1 MANAIAELFVSVG
14 ADVDKAISG
23 LNSVNSSIDNFSTL
37 SKAAL
42 PASAALAGAGVA
54 IGAGFVGAVQTAA
67 DFEKQMSG
75 VKAVMSPAE
84 VLQFGD
90 ALSSLA
96 LTLGKDTTFTAR
108 EAAAGIE
115 ELIKAG
121 IPAEAILNGAAAAA
135 LNLAAATGTNVAD
148 AATIAAQAMNAF
160 GVSATDL
167 NGVVDFLAGTVNAS
181 AADMTDLKF
190 GLQSVGA
197 VAATVGLSFN
207 DTATAL
213 GLFANNGLRGQ
224 DAGTSLKT
232 MLTNLIPQ
240 TNKEKELFNQL
251 GLTTFDAAKALKF
264 LADQGISVAADDMAG
279 LTSALAQNIIGTDDF
294 SKITK
299 KQHKQYDDTIAKLG
313 IIGNAFFDTEGK
325 VKSLADISGV
335 LQNALAGMTQEQ
347 KLSTLQLLF
356 GTDAMRAAA
365 ILAKEGADGVNKLTG
380 EISKIKASDAAAQR
394 LNNFSGAMQQLQ
406 GSVETLAIT
415 LGQRLLPFL
424 RALADFA
431 TRLVNAFLGLPEPIQ
446 TTIAVLAGIAGIAL
460 VVVGGLGLIAAGIG
474 ILGPSFVALGGVLAV
489 AGPAIGA
496 ALTLMLGPVG
506 LIIGAVAL
514 LAVAWSNNWFDI
526 QGKVGAAAGFIQEHL
541 GIITTALLALTGPIG
556 LMVIAWQNNLGDI
569 QGKAAALGDFFTN
582 SFLPAL
588 GSVGQF
594 LQTNVLPF
602 FTALADLGVA
612 RLQAAIA
619 ALSAFWTTTFLP
631 ALQATGDFMNQFVLP
646 PFQAL
651 ANIIGT
657 VIKPLLDGLGS
668 VLGPIGDQLK
678 AIFAGVGANAAANLQ
693 SNTAQIQAE
702 AAATR
707 AAAGVSTGPVLNAPV
722 IQTVVVNN
730 EVDADHLVNRIT
742 DIFVGAESRATP
754 PQPAFG
760 VGGAF

>member
-1 MANAIAELFVSVG
+1 MANAIAELFIAVG

-84 VLQFGD
+84 VEQFGS
-90 ALSSLA
+90 ALSALA

-121 IPAEAILNGAAAAA
+121 IPAEAILNGAAQAA
-135 LNLAAATGTNVAD
+135 LALAAATGTPVAD

-160 GVSATDL
+160 GQNASQLAGT
-167 NGVVDFLAGTVNAS
+167 VDFLAGTVNAS
-181 AADMTDLKF
+181 AADMSDLKF

-240 TNKEKELFNQL
+240 TEKEKKLFREL
-251 GLTTFDAAKALKF
+251 GLVTEDGANQFFDA
-264 LADQGISVAADDMAG
+264 
-279 LTSALAQNIIGTDDF
+279 T
-294 SKITK
+294 
-299 KQHKQYDDTIAKLG
+299 
-313 IIGNAFFDTEGK
+313 GK

-424 RALADFA
+424 TKLAAFA
-431 TRLVNAFLGLPEPIQ
+431 TILVNAFLGLPEPIQ
-446 TTIAVLAGIAGIAL
+446 TVIAVLAGIAGIAL

-657 VIKPLLDGLGS
+657 VIKPLLDGLGT

-678 AIFAGVGANAAANLQ
+678 AIFADVGANAAANLQ

-707 AAAGVSTGPVLNAPV
+707 AAAGVSTGPVLNAPL
-722 IQTVVVNN
+722 INTVNISS
-730 EVDADHLVNRIT
+730 EVDADRFLDRVA
-742 DIFVGAESRATP
+742 DVLGGAESRATP

-760 VGGAF
+760 GGAF